1 MNFTRVTGV
10 YIAMY
15 VLLNDAI
22 GRSKLR
28 GFSRPI
34 TSKDKSDV
42 RVLNS
47 VTFSGWGVK
56 L

>member
-28 GFSRPI
+28 GVSRPI
-34 TSKDKSDV
+34 TSTDKSDV
-42 RVLNS
+42 RMHNL
-47 VTFSGWGVK
+47 VK